1 MKNEKI
7 NGWIDDTETV
17 SPIDDLFSLLV
28 PMLMM
33 EGTPSP
39 PPLQHLRGC
48 DNALTGRFLL

>member
-39 PPLQHLRGC
+39 LPLNTCEIVMR
-48 DNALTGRFLL
+48 

>member
-1 MKNEKI
+1 VDRRQMKNEKI

-33 EGTPSP
+33 EGTPSL
-39 PPLQHLRGC
+39 PLSTLVT
-48 DNALTGRFLL
+48 L